1 MSRCVHLLVTLASL
15 LLLLAGCNSEQ
26 EVPMVKIS
34 GTPQSICSAMLASYF
49 AEPTISDLM
58 KQYMLNSIGGP
69 QGYMQSCI
77 AKQSR

>member
-1 MSRCVHLLVTLASL
+1 
-15 LLLLAGCNSEQ
+15 
-26 EVPMVKIS
+26 
-34 GTPQSICSAMLASYF
+34 MLASYF
-49 AEPTISDLM
+49 AEPTISDSM